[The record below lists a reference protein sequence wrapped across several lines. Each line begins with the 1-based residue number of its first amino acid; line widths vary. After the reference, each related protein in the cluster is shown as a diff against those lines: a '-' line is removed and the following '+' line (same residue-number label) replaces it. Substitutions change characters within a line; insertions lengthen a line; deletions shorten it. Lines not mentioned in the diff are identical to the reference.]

1 MNILHLNQNQ
11 FSDTIN
17 IYNNVYK
24 PLIKFPN
31 EKELMDILLKK
42 KFKGKYFPFPIFFG
56 ITKNNY
62 SKLRSKKK
70 ISFYYKKK
78 YFMHVEDVSFYKI
91 DKNKFGKTLFGENY
105 PNHPFFLKFNKYYA
119 FMNFK
124 VKKIYKKNFNSEF
137 FISPTELKKK
147 YKINNLKKLASFHTR
162 NVPHKAHQWIHYRL
176 INKYTNLL
184 IQPLIGQYKKNEYKD
199 KTIIST
205 NKFVTKLYKSQ
216 NFNVIFAPYFSYP
229 RYGGPREAALHAI
242 VRRNFGCSH
251 FWVGRDHAGVK
262 NFYRKYSSMQYC
274 KQNEKRIGIQIVTGN
289 EPYYCSAC
297 NKITNKKCCSLK
309 NVESISGTKIRK
321 LIIKNKPIP
330 QKLMLR
336 SIALKLSKKSLV

>member
-105 PNHPFFLKFNKYYA
+105 PNHPFFLGSA
-119 FMNFK
+119 FSR
-124 VKKIYKKNFNSEF
+124 IY
-137 FISPTELKKK
+137 
-147 YKINNLKKLASFHTR
+147 
-162 NVPHKAHQWIHYRL
+162 
-176 INKYTNLL
+176 
-184 IQPLIGQYKKNEYKD
+184 
-199 KTIIST
+199 
-205 NKFVTKLYKSQ
+205 
-216 NFNVIFAPYFSYP
+216 
-229 RYGGPREAALHAI
+229 
-242 VRRNFGCSH
+242 
-251 FWVGRDHAGVK
+251 
-262 NFYRKYSSMQYC
+262 
-274 KQNEKRIGIQIVTGN
+274 
-289 EPYYCSAC
+289 
-297 NKITNKKCCSLK
+297 
-309 NVESISGTKIRK
+309 
-321 LIIKNKPIP
+321 
-330 QKLMLR
+330 
-336 SIALKLSKKSLV
+336 